1 MRALDARDKGIS
13 MRVIERL
20 ANGNQEEGRHEESKG
35 RHPGAQRMGC
45 NLKNGAEGEH
55 GAQVEVLAQMGVGQG
70 GNNPAG
76 KGGPV
81 AVRRVVSF
89 PAGQTDS
96 IEREAEA
103 GGTYMLETMAVLT
116 LYSRIT

>member
-1 MRALDARDKGIS
+1 MDNGQPAMRALDARDKRIG

-20 ANGNQEEGRHEESKG
+20 PKGNQEEGRHEESKG

-45 NLKNGAEGEH
+45 DLENGAEGEH

-76 KGGPV
+76 KAGPV
-81 AVRRVVSF
+81 AVCRRS
-89 PAGQTDS
+89 ASGRADS
-96 IEREAEA
+96 IKR
-103 GGTYMLETMAVLT
+103 GGSGGLT
-116 LYSRIT
+116 CLRQ